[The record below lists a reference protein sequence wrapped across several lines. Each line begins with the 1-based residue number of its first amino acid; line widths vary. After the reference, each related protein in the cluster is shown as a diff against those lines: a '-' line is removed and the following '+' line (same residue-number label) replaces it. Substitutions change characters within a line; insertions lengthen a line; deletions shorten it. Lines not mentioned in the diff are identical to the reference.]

1 MVVIGNKYIKVQL
14 IYFLKY
20 MEKGNK
26 IKILIA
32 IAYAVIVSL
41 FLWLFLSKFSLND
54 LTSYEFIKN
63 NRDYLIELKENN
75 LTILLIYFFI
85 ITIVWVILLGFGTPI
100 FLLGGFIFGK
110 WLGTFIVVFGLT
122 TGSTLLYI
130 IANYFLKDFIKEKF
144 SKRFS
149 LLHEKFKKN
158 EFFYFL
164 IYRFVGGIPFFIS
177 NVIPTIFNV
186 KVKNFFFGSLIGMA
200 PQLFIGVTI
209 GSGLEKL
216 IDENKDAPSFIEILF
231 YPDVLYPIIAML
243 ALLIV
248 TLIIRNFFYKK

>member
-1 MVVIGNKYIKVQL
+1 
-14 IYFLKY
+14 

-41 FLWLFLSKFSLND
+41 FLWLFFSKFSLND

-63 NRDYLIELKENN
+63 NRDYLIELKEND
-75 LTILLIYFFI
+75 LTILSIFFII

-110 WLGTFIVVFGLT
+110 WLGTLIVVFGLT

-144 SKRFS
+144 SKRF
-149 LLHEKFKKN
+149 LFLHEKFKKN

-164 IYRFVGGIPFFIS
+164 IYRFVGGIPFSIS

-186 KVKNFFFGSLIGMA
+186 KIKNFFYGSLIGMT

-209 GSGLEKL
+209 GNGLEKL
-216 IDENKDAPSFIEILF
+216 IDENKVAPSFIEILF
-231 YPDVLYPIIAML
+231 YPDVFFPILAML

-248 TLIIRNFFYKK
+248 TLIIRKFFYKNK

>member
-1 MVVIGNKYIKVQL
+1 
-14 IYFLKY
+14 

-41 FLWLFLSKFSLND
+41 FLWLFFSKFSLND

-63 NRDYLIELKENN
+63 NRDYLIELKEND
-75 LTILLIYFFI
+75 LTILSIFFII

-110 WLGTFIVVFGLT
+110 WLGTLIVVFGLT

-144 SKRFS
+144 SKRF
-149 LLHEKFKKN
+149 LFLHEKFKKN

-164 IYRFVGGIPFFIS
+164 IYRFVGGIPFSIS

-186 KVKNFFFGSLIGMA
+186 KIKNFFFGSLIGMT

-209 GSGLEKL
+209 GNGLEKL
-216 IDENKDAPSFIEILF
+216 IDENKVAPSFIEILF
-231 YPDVLYPIIAML
+231 YPDVFFPILAML

-248 TLIIRNFFYKK
+248 TLIIRKFFYKNK

>member
-1 MVVIGNKYIKVQL
+1 
-14 IYFLKY
+14 

-41 FLWLFLSKFSLND
+41 FLWLFFSKFSLND

-75 LTILLIYFFI
+75 LTILSIFFFI
-85 ITIVWVILLGFGTPI
+85 ITIIWVILLGFGTPI

-110 WLGTFIVVFGLT
+110 WLGTLIVVFGLT

-144 SKRFS
+144 SKRFL

-158 EFFYFL
+158 EFFYLL
-164 IYRFVGGIPFFIS
+164 IYRFVGGIPFSIS

-186 KVKNFFFGSLIGMA
+186 KIKNFFFGSLIGMA

-216 IDENKDAPSFIEILF
+216 IDENKAAPSFIEILF
-231 YPDVLYPIIAML
+231 YPDVFYPIIAMVT
-243 ALLIV
+243 LLIV
-248 TLIIRNFFYKK
+248 TLIIRKFFYKNK

>member
-1 MVVIGNKYIKVQL
+1 
-14 IYFLKY
+14 

-41 FLWLFLSKFSLND
+41 FLWLFFSKFSLND

-63 NRDYLIELKENN
+63 NRDYLIELKEND
-75 LTILLIYFFI
+75 LTILSIFFII

-110 WLGTFIVVFGLT
+110 WLGTLIVVFGLT

-144 SKRFS
+144 SKRF
-149 LLHEKFKKN
+149 LFLHEKFKKN

-164 IYRFVGGIPFFIS
+164 IYRFVGGIPFSIS

-186 KVKNFFFGSLIGMA
+186 KIKNFFFGS
-200 PQLFIGVTI
+200 
-209 GSGLEKL
+209 
-216 IDENKDAPSFIEILF
+216 
-231 YPDVLYPIIAML
+231 
-243 ALLIV
+243 
-248 TLIIRNFFYKK
+248 

>member
-1 MVVIGNKYIKVQL
+1 
-14 IYFLKY
+14 

-41 FLWLFLSKFSLND
+41 FLWLFFSKFSLND

-63 NRDYLIELKENN
+63 NRDYLIELKKNN
-75 LTILLIYFFI
+75 LTILSIFFFI

-110 WLGTFIVVFGLT
+110 WLGTLIVVFGLT

-144 SKRFS
+144 SKNFLS
-149 LLHEKFKKN
+149 LHEKFKKN

-164 IYRFVGGIPFFIS
+164 IYRFVGGIPFSIS

-186 KVKNFFFGSLIGMA
+186 KIKNFFFGSLIGMA

-209 GSGLEKL
+209 GNGLEKL
-216 IDENKDAPSFIEILF
+216 IDENKVAPSFIEILF
-231 YPDVLYPIIAML
+231 YPDVFFPIVAML

-248 TLIIRNFFYKK
+248 TLIIRKFFYKNK